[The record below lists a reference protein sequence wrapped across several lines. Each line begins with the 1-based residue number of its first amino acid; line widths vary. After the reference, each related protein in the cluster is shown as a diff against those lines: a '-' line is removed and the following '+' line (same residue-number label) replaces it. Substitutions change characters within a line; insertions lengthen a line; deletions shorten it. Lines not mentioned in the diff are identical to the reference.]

1 MSCER
6 PMRKEMYQQAVEKAI
21 KKGFGPSQEEVG
33 DVDVRFAR
41 DLEMATKLSLE
52 GNLPSSGVTQ

>member
-1 MSCER
+1 
-6 PMRKEMYQQAVEKAI
+6 MRKEMYQQAVEKAI